1 MTARMGRFTS
11 LGSRSS
17 KVAAAGIA
25 VVCAVMVLAGCGGS
39 SGSATDA
46 STPVIRGDVA
56 ATTATPKATVRTVTF
71 DANGGRG
78 MMSSQSAST
87 STALNG
93 NIFSRWMML
102 MNNSLGHWNFL
113 GWATTPTGD
122 VAYAD
127 GAAFPFTADATL
139 YARWAPQVK
148 FFPFSLYDG
157 TGYGTMPDQTATSPT
172 PLTRNTFTRPGHVF
186 RGWSSYGGGTA
197 NYADG
202 ALYPFT
208 EPVDL
213 YALWD
218 AVVSFDANG
227 GNGTMPDQTAK
238 ARTTLALN
246 TFTRPG
252 YVFDGWRDAGGVW
265 WPDGA
270 GFNFPPSGP
279 HTMYAQWKPV
289 VSFDANGG
297 NGTMPDQ
304 TAKARTTLALNT
316 FTRPGYAFDG
326 WATTPTGLRAF
337 ADGASYPF
345 DANATLYA
353 RWLQIPT
360 VTFDA
365 NGGNGSLASQSASKA
380 TALTQNAGAIN
391 RSGYTFN
398 GWNASANGNGTAY
411 ADGASYPF
419 IASATLYARWACTPL
434 SVTVS
439 GKRVSHNRAEVT
451 FSASSSASPWTSF
464 TANSTVDGE
473 TATVSQSSNRGKI
486 TVNGLRKNQGYR
498 FTVTAT
504 NTAGCSYTSETTNRV
519 EQWRNESVD
528 SVLR

>member
-1 MTARMGRFTS
+1 MTARVGRFTR

-78 MMSSQSAST
+78 MMNSQSAST

-102 MNNSLGHWNFL
+102 MNNSVGHWNFL

-127 GAAFPFTADATL
+127 GAEFPFTADATL
-139 YARWAPQVK
+139 YARWAPQVR
-148 FFPFSLYDG
+148 FFPATVYG
-157 TGYGTMPDQTATSPT
+157 GGYGTMPDQAATSPT
-172 PLTRNTFTRPGHVF
+172 PLTRNTFTRPGYVF
-186 RGWSSYGGGTA
+186 RGWAFCQDCGTA

-218 AVVSFDANG
+218 G
-227 GNGTMPDQTAK
+227 
-238 ARTTLALN
+238 
-246 TFTRPG
+246 
-252 YVFDGWRDAGGVW
+252 
-265 WPDGA
+265 
-270 GFNFPPSGP
+270 
-279 HTMYAQWKPV
+279 V

-380 TALTQNAGAIN
+380 TALTQNAGAIT

-398 GWNASANGNGTAY
+398 GWNVSANGNGTAY

-419 IASATLYARWACTPL
+419 TASATLYARWACTPL

-439 GKRVSHNRAEVT
+439 GTRVSHNRAEVT
-451 FSASSSASPWTSF
+451 FSASSSESPWTSF

>member
-78 MMSSQSAST
+78 MMNSQSAST

-102 MNNSLGHWNFL
+102 MNNSVGHWNFL

-139 YARWAPQVK
+139 YARWAPQVR
-148 FFPFSLYDG
+148 FFPATVYG
-157 TGYGTMPDQTATSPT
+157 GGYGTMPDQAATSPT
-172 PLTRNTFTRPGHVF
+172 PLTRNTFTRPGYVF
-186 RGWSSYGGGTA
+186 RGWAFSYGSGTA

-202 ALYPFT
+202 GLYPFT
-208 EPVDL
+208 EPVNL

-252 YVFDGWRDAGGVW
+252 YVFDGWRDLGGVN

-289 VSFDANGG
+289 EV
-297 NGTMPDQ
+297 
-304 TAKARTTLALNT
+304 
-316 FTRPGYAFDG
+316 
-326 WATTPTGLRAF
+326 
-337 ADGASYPF
+337 
-345 DANATLYA
+345 
-353 RWLQIPT
+353 

-365 NGGNGSLASQSASKA
+365 NGGTGSMPDQVEPSAA
-380 TALTQNAGAIN
+380 ALTANAFT
-391 RSGYTFN
+391 RTGYQFN
-398 GWNASANGNGTAY
+398 GWATDPAGGRNY

-419 IASATLYARWACTPL
+419 TASATLYARWACTPL

-451 FSASSSASPWTSF
+451 FSASSSESPWTSF

-504 NTAGCSYTSETTNRV
+504 NAAGCSYTSETTNRV

-528 SVLR
+528 SVLRF

>member
-56 ATTATPKATVRTVTF
+56 ATTATPKATVHTVTF
-71 DANGGRG
+71 DANGGLG
-78 MMSSQSAST
+78 MMNSQSAST

-102 MNNSLGHWNFL
+102 MNSVGHWNFL
-113 GWATTPTGD
+113 GWATTSAGD

-127 GAAFPFTADATL
+127 GAAFPFAADATL
-139 YARWAPQVK
+139 YARWAPQVR
-148 FFPFSLYDG
+148 FFPATVYG
-157 TGYGTMPDQTATSPT
+157 GGYGTMPDQAATSPT
-172 PLTRNTFTRPGHVF
+172 PLTRNTFTRPGYVF
-186 RGWSSYGGGTA
+186 RGWAFSYGSGTA
-197 NYADG
+197 TYADG
-202 ALYPFT
+202 GLYPFT
-208 EPVDL
+208 EPVNL

-218 AVVSFDANG
+218 GVVSFDANG

-252 YVFDGWRDAGGVW
+252 YVFDGWRDAGGVN

-289 VSFDANGG
+289 EV
-297 NGTMPDQ
+297 
-304 TAKARTTLALNT
+304 
-316 FTRPGYAFDG
+316 
-326 WATTPTGLRAF
+326 
-337 ADGASYPF
+337 
-345 DANATLYA
+345 
-353 RWLQIPT
+353 

-365 NGGNGSLASQSASKA
+365 NGGSGSMPDQVESSAA
-380 TALTQNAGAIN
+380 ALRANAFT
-391 RSGYTFN
+391 RTGYQFN
-398 GWNASANGNGTAY
+398 GWATDGRNY

-419 IASATLYARWACTPL
+419 TASATLYARWACTPL

-451 FSASSSASPWTSF
+451 FSASSSESPWTSF

-504 NTAGCSYTSETTNRV
+504 NAAGCSYTSETTNRV

-528 SVLR
+528 SVLRSSNRALGGTSPSSVRSE

>member
-1 MTARMGRFTS
+1 MTARVGRFTR

-78 MMSSQSAST
+78 MMNSQSAST

-102 MNNSLGHWNFL
+102 MNNSVGHWNFL

-148 FFPFSLYDG
+148 FFPYSLDG
-157 TGYGTMPDQTATSPT
+157 AGYGTMPDQTATSPT
-172 PLTRNTFTRPGHVF
+172 PLTRNTFTRPGYVF
-186 RGWSSYGGGTA
+186 RGWAFCQDCGTA

-218 AVVSFDANG
+218 G
-227 GNGTMPDQTAK
+227 
-238 ARTTLALN
+238 
-246 TFTRPG
+246 
-252 YVFDGWRDAGGVW
+252 
-265 WPDGA
+265 
-270 GFNFPPSGP
+270 
-279 HTMYAQWKPV
+279 V

-365 NGGNGSLASQSASKA
+365 NGGSGSLASQSASKA

-451 FSASSSASPWTSF
+451 FSAPSSESPWTSF

-504 NTAGCSYTSETTNRV
+504 NAAGCSYTSETTNRV

>member
-1 MTARMGRFTS
+1 
-11 LGSRSS
+11 
-17 KVAAAGIA
+17 
-25 VVCAVMVLAGCGGS
+25 
-39 SGSATDA
+39 
-46 STPVIRGDVA
+46 
-56 ATTATPKATVRTVTF
+56 
-71 DANGGRG
+71 
-78 MMSSQSAST
+78 
-87 STALNG
+87 
-93 NIFSRWMML
+93 MML

-218 AVVSFDANG
+218 A
-227 GNGTMPDQTAK
+227 
-238 ARTTLALN
+238 
-246 TFTRPG
+246 
-252 YVFDGWRDAGGVW
+252 
-265 WPDGA
+265 
-270 GFNFPPSGP
+270 
-279 HTMYAQWKPV
+279 V

-504 NTAGCSYTSETTNRV
+504 NAAGCSYTSDTTNRV

>member
-39 SGSATDA
+39 GGSATDA
-46 STPVIRGDVA
+46 STPIIRGDVA

-252 YVFDGWRDAGGVW
+252 Y
-265 WPDGA
+265 
-270 GFNFPPSGP
+270 
-279 HTMYAQWKPV
+279 
-289 VSFDANGG
+289 
-297 NGTMPDQ
+297 
-304 TAKARTTLALNT
+304 
-316 FTRPGYAFDG
+316 AFDG

-380 TALTQNAGAIN
+380 TALTQNAGAIT

-419 IASATLYARWACTPL
+419 TASATLYARWACTPL

-451 FSASSSASPWTSF
+451 FSASSSESPWTSF

>member
-1 MTARMGRFTS
+1 MTARMGRFTR

-17 KVAAAGIA
+17 KVAAAGVA

-252 YVFDGWRDAGGVW
+252 Y
-265 WPDGA
+265 
-270 GFNFPPSGP
+270 
-279 HTMYAQWKPV
+279 
-289 VSFDANGG
+289 
-297 NGTMPDQ
+297 
-304 TAKARTTLALNT
+304 
-316 FTRPGYAFDG
+316 AFDG

-504 NTAGCSYTSETTNRV
+504 NAAGCSYTSDTTNRV